1 MYTLRMIFLFQFL
14 IVIIRD
20 GRGSFFSQGAG
31 RGGARPKIYGAE
43 RGVAGNHPLPT
54 VRGKN
59 LQGWEGP
66 GRGTYCMN

>member
-1 MYTLRMIFLFQFL
+1 MDREAIFST
-14 IVIIRD
+14 
-20 GRGSFFSQGAG
+20 GHGGGGAG